1 MRKKCPKG
9 KKWSKKEQT
18 CVLTERSLNKSRRK
32 ESKQHIRDIKGMN
45 MPKADEKSTIKME
58 KKLQRNLK
66 KRSRSFGKG

>member
-18 CVLTERSLNKSRRK
+18 CVLTERSQNKSARK
-32 ESKQHIRDIKGMN
+32 ESKDYISRVKTWN
-45 MPKADEKSTIKME
+45 MPKADEKSTIKAE
-58 KKLQRNLK
+58 KKMQRQLK